1 MASEHGT
8 VRLRQDGI
16 KSDRDFKKPVLVPCS
31 AAAAALLH
39 LNNVVILKQA
49 NEINDEF

>member
-8 VRLRQDGI
+8 VRPRQDGMR
-16 KSDRDFKKPVLVPCS
+16 SDRDFKKPVLVPCS
-31 AAAAALLH
+31 AAALLH
-39 LNNVVILKQA
+39 LNNIVILKQA